1 MDFAGEL
8 QAFIDAVAVDG
19 VAPFNE
25 ATLLNLDE
33 RAVYALRAAEQDA
46 APGSDER
53 GELLGLALTRPLDD
67 GTFEAELAV
76 HPAHRRQGLGRRLAE
91 RVLAAGP
98 ATFWAHGNLAG
109 AQALAAALGLH
120 ATRSLYLLA
129 RPLGAED
136 AAPAQSAPVDASQQL
151 AATPASSA
159 STSAATPAPGLRI
172 RTFDPDADAAAWVAL
187 NARVFA
193 AHPEQG
199 ALTLE
204 DLRERMAQP
213 WFTPKNFFVLTD
225 AEGALLGY
233 NWLKVTPAQAE
244 IYVIGVAPEA
254 AGQGAGTALM
264 RVGMARLRELG
275 ASEVV
280 LYVDGDNEAAM
291 HLYRRLGFIERSVDV
306 QYR

>member
-1 MDFAGEL
+1 M
-8 QAFIDAVAVDG
+8 
-19 VAPFNE
+19 
-25 ATLLNLDE
+25 
-33 RAVYALRAAEQDA
+33 
-46 APGSDER
+46 
-53 GELLGLALTRPLDD
+53 
-67 GTFEAELAV
+67 
-76 HPAHRRQGLGRRLAE
+76 
-91 RVLAAGP
+91 
-98 ATFWAHGNLAG
+98 
-109 AQALAAALGLH
+109 
-120 ATRSLYLLA
+120 
-129 RPLGAED
+129 
-136 AAPAQSAPVDASQQL
+136 
-151 AATPASSA
+151 
-159 STSAATPAPGLRI
+159 
-172 RTFDPDADAAAWVAL
+172 
-187 NARVFA
+187 FA